1 MSIDHPK
8 VVDAIGTERMTG
20 DVDLTI
26 ADQRDWSDVETHL
39 LDLQEKINA
48 YLDFLE
54 SGDVFREYPSAKE
67 KKLKILII
75 FRFPPPLGEA
85 LAFLSRAEEF
95 LRGRG
100 FGLVY
105 RVYEGEPIQP
115 PQTTTGNCAPGGV

>member
-8 VVDAIGTERMTG
+8 VVDAIGTERTTG

-26 ADQRDWSDVETHL
+26 ADQRDWSDVEAHL
-39 LDLQEKINA
+39 LALQEKINA

-54 SGDVFREYPSAKE
+54 SGDVFREYPPAKE
-67 KKLKILII
+67 RKMKILTI
-75 FRFPPPLGEA
+75 FRFPPPPGEA
-85 LAFLSRAEEF
+85 FAFLARAEEF

-100 FGLVY
+100 FGFAY

-115 PQTTTGNCAPGGV
+115 PQTTTGSCAPDRV